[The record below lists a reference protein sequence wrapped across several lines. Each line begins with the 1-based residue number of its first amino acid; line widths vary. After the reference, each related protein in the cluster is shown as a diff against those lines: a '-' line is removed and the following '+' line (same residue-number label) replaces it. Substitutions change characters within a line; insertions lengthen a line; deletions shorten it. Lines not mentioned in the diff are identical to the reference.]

1 MPWSRLAARARSPP
15 AAGSLARV
23 KRALIVVAVLV
34 VAALGAGTAY
44 VWHLKQASQDVRG
57 SSTEEFVTALA
68 PTVEQPGEKVE
79 ADVPWPTY
87 GFDAARVRTPPFAL
101 KPPYRGIWRFGAR
114 NLVEFP
120 PAVGHRRLYFANNSG
135 VFFAINARTGKRA
148 WKRLTGRCV
157 AASPA
162 ISGQIVYMT
171 FLNRPPCNRKQVKGL
186 TGEVVAFYA
195 GSGKVRWRTEI
206 GPTESSPLVA
216 YERVYVGDWRGYVYA
231 LHARTGKVDWKFK
244 TGGRIKG
251 AVTLAGGRVFV
262 GSYDHHL
269 YALDAR
275 TGRLAWRGAAQERI
289 GKRGTFY
296 STPAVAYGRVY
307 VGATDGKVYSFGA
320 GSGKLRWSHGTGGY
334 VYSSPAVWKQRVYVG
349 SYSKWLYCFD
359 AATGDVKWRFR
370 ANGEISGSP
379 TVLAGLVYFSTLERR
394 TYALDARTGRV
405 AWTFPDGKYTP
416 VAADRSRLY
425 LVGYA
430 RIYGLVPRSAKPAP
444 APKRKPPKRAK
455 ARG

>member
-1 MPWSRLAARARSPP
+1 
-15 AAGSLARV
+15 V
-23 KRALIVVAVLV
+23 KRVLIAAAILV
-34 VAALGAGTAY
+34 VAALGAGAAY
-44 VWHLKQASQDVRG
+44 VWHVQQASEDVRG
-57 SSTEEFVTALA
+57 SSTEEFVTTLA
-68 PTVEQPGEKVE
+68 PTVEQAGEKVE

-87 GFDAARVRTPPFAL
+87 GFDAARVRSVPFAL
-101 KPPYRGIWRFGAR
+101 RPPYRGIWRFGAR
-114 NLVEFP
+114 QLVEFP
-120 PAVGHRRLYFANNSG
+120 PAVGHRRLFFANNSG

-148 WKRLTGRCV
+148 WRFRSGRCV
-157 AASPA
+157 AATPA
-162 ISGQIVYMT
+162 ISGQVVYMS

-195 GSGKVRWRTEI
+195 GSGKVRWRTTI

-216 YERVYVGDWRGYVYA
+216 FERVYVGDWRGNVYA
-231 LHARTGKVDWKFK
+231 LRARSGKIDWTFK

-262 GSYDHHL
+262 GSYDHNV

-275 TGRLAWRGAAQERI
+275 TGKLVWKAAAQQRL

-320 GSGKLRWSHGTGGY
+320 GSGTLRWSHGTGGY
-334 VYSSPAVWKQRVYVG
+334 VYSSPAIWKQRVYVG

-359 AATGDVKWRFR
+359 AATGDVKWRFK
-370 ANGEISGSP
+370 ANGQISGSP
-379 TVLAGLVYFSTLERR
+379 TVMAGIVYFATLKRR
-394 TYALDARTGRV
+394 TYGLDARTGRV
-405 AWTFPDGKYTP
+405 VWTFPDGKYTP
-416 VAADRSRLY
+416 LAADRKRVY

-430 RIYGLVPRSAKPAP
+430 RVYGLVPRSAKPEKPEKPAP
-444 APKRKPPKRAK
+444 AKKKQQKPKAAK
-455 ARG
+455 VRG